1 MSEQEKRSSQSG
13 GNTPQRKTEKKP
25 AAKKPGFFTRVT
37 HAVSKWFRD
46 FKS

>member
-25 AAKKPGFFTRVT
+25 AAKKAKG
-37 HAVSKWFRD
+37 
-46 FKS
+46 